1 MDEDGKLNQQKQ
13 IDVVTGWG
21 MIINIFLAVLKI
33 IFGVIINSVALIADG
48 VHSFSD
54 LFTDVVVIIASRAS
68 KRPPDATHPY
78 GHGKIETIGSVVIG
92 IVLLVIGGGI
102 GWTAIIA
109 MINQQMNFPG
119 PIVVIIAFLSVVSKE
134 VLFHVTRKIAMQ
146 IHSTSLY
153 ANAWHHR
160 SDALSSLA
168 VILGGGL
175 SLIGFG
181 YGDHLAGLVVGMMVM
196 AVAGK
201 IIFDAL
207 KELSEHALDEE
218 VLEKIKDI
226 LNNYEDICQ
235 WHKLRTRKIGSE
247 IFVDMHVLVDP
258 LMTVKESHN
267 LTLDIERNLEKAI
280 SLPINVL
287 IHIEPCEKI

>member
-1 MDEDGKLNQQKQ
+1 LDEDGKLNQQKQ

-175 SLIGFG
+175 
-181 YGDHLAGLVVGMMVM
+181 
-196 AVAGK
+196 
-201 IIFDAL
+201 
-207 KELSEHALDEE
+207 
-218 VLEKIKDI
+218 I